1 MSTPGYP
8 PPHQNYYAQQPRQP
22 PQPQSQTAY
31 TQHPSDTPYP
41 YASGPV
47 YPYAS
52 ASVPSG
58 YPPDPPAGAFPYD
71 HSAQYAQPA
80 YPNTVPYNTSAA
92 APYGYPAPING
103 NLDIPSGLPSG
114 YSGSYNLPV
123 SLIPAPN
130 SYGQYPQQQQQ
141 QQQAYLPHHSVSP
154 SLPQAYQQSVTPQ
167 NPPLTSASSALHPE
181 AQPNPEIASPA
192 PKAIKI
198 KFKNLSQPTPPP
210 VADMPTRRDSHNSYS
225 AEQYSST
232 SGRHMRSTRA
242 AATSYKEP
250 GSDDSE
256 EEVRPRGGRSKSGRN
271 IKPPSRYAEPDEDD
285 FENSMLTSPAV
296 PATTTRSSRAKRRI
310 VDPDEDEEEADDI
323 PEPEDDEFTGSP
335 VAPRLSFPS
344 RPTRSSLAQAQL
356 VTVPAEPEPKSLEQ
370 GLTGRR
376 STRSNGQRAK
386 SRHSS
391 ADGESYHGTDSE
403 PVSDEDEDED
413 DLDDFR
419 GSRRAGTGRAGRTS
433 RRDSFV
439 VEDDDDYGSPPPRAK
454 KQTRRAPAR
463 NGGRVTRNSTRQ
475 HDSED
480 EQPRKRNLRER
491 ANVVNYALPPADI
504 TAEMAAAG
512 AADLRAVTES
522 GPKRGG
528 GGGRIG
534 GSLTLRGVGMGFKM
548 PGPPGRDV
556 PQAMGDPDSS
566 DSVSSSLLSRDAT

>member
-1 MSTPGYP
+1 LSPTVTYRRYP
-8 PPHQNYYAQQPRQP
+8 
-22 PQPQSQTAY
+22 
-31 TQHPSDTPYP
+31 
-41 YASGPV
+41 
-47 YPYAS
+47 
-52 ASVPSG
+52 
-58 YPPDPPAGAFPYD
+58 
-71 HSAQYAQPA
+71 
-80 YPNTVPYNTSAA
+80 
-92 APYGYPAPING
+92 
-103 NLDIPSGLPSG
+103 
-114 YSGSYNLPV
+114 
-123 SLIPAPN
+123 
-130 SYGQYPQQQQQ
+130 
-141 QQQAYLPHHSVSP
+141 QQQAYLPHPPISPSFPQTAQSSLTSLDP
-154 SLPQAYQQSVTPQ
+154 SLPPV
-167 NPPLTSASSALHPE
+167 SSAPPPVNQPKPE
-181 AQPNPEIASPA
+181 AADPT

-198 KFKNLSQPTPPP
+198 KFKNPSQATSPPN
-210 VADMPTRRDSHNSYS
+210 ADMPTRRDSHNSYS
-225 AEQYSST
+225 AEQYSAT

-250 GSDDSE
+250 ASDESE
-256 EEVRPRGGRSKSGRN
+256 EEVKPRAGRSKSGRN

-296 PATTTRSSRAKRRI
+296 PAATARSSRSKRRI
-310 VDPDEDEEEADDI
+310 VDPDEDEEEEADDAAV
-323 PEPEDDEFTGSP
+323 EDDEEFTGSP

-356 VTVPAEPEPKSLEQ
+356 VPVQTEPDPESHEEAE
-370 GLTGRR
+370 TGRR
-376 STRSNGQRAK
+376 ATRSNGRRAR

-391 ADGESYHGTDSE
+391 ADGESYHGSE
-403 PVSDEDEDED
+403 TESVTGDDDDED

-419 GSRRAGTGRAGRTS
+419 GSRRTGTGRRGRSS

-454 KQTRRAPAR
+454 KRNRRAPAR
-463 NGGRVTRNSTRQ
+463 NTGRVTRNSTRQ

-522 GPKRGG
+522 GPKKGG

-548 PGPPGRDV
+548 PGAPGRDV

-566 DSVSSSLLSRDAT
+566 DSVSRIRECRSRC